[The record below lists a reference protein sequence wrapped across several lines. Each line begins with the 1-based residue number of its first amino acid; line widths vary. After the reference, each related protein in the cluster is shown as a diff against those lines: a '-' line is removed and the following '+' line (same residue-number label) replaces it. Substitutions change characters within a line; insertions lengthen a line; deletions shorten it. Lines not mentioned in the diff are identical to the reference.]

1 MAAYTVTLN
10 VEYDSES
17 ESGFAYFDDTNGYG
31 GSSAV
36 PLVVAVGDTVTFAV
50 NFTSVG
56 AVTFSGL
63 AIFTDNSNISI
74 SSFSYSPVTRT
85 VASGGNLADAIT
97 GSYSLGGSD
106 NFYFSR
112 QTTGSATITINYNSS
127 LLGGTYKR
135 IRSGYWETTGGV
147 RSHTCTWNID
157 TAGLVHKWYR
167 GATLLRTITISGSG
181 NQSLAIADSSAS
193 NGTDVTYTLK
203 VFNGTTEVGSIDYNV
218 IYCIAPDATVSAN
231 TADLTVPIGATTQN
245 VRLLG
250 VSTPRTAYRV
260 TLASIDD
267 GGTLG
272 DDTVAAVANTLDA
285 VTPWATTNNS
295 VDLTTLPGTNSGD
308 TETYR
313 IWSYRYPLDGS
324 NNEQYGENKYYD
336 MDRTFT
342 LTRAEPD
349 VVTNFVPALSE
360 YTEGSGTQTITFT
373 FDIANPSQSS
383 YWYRLSRASGTNEP
397 DFPSTQG
404 TVTVAASSFS
414 ISINNDTIDET
425 GSQGETFYAQL
436 WKNSSLPSPVVAT
449 ASPFTLFD
457 NDVAFAIGTIS
468 PSTTLAYDY
477 GYPDPVTVQVTNNGQ
492 SGLQPNSRIYNVTKG
507 VVAYAIVDLPNPGF
521 TETYTLNLSNDN
533 ALPDSGTTN
542 TYRLDVWNG
551 DTLLAG
557 PTFTISR
564 AGADTTPNPFDLGGP
579 ITNSDLST
587 NYFSNVITVAGLDTG
602 VSTSISISGTGS
614 PAYSKNGGGYTSSSG
629 TVVNGDTVRLRVTSS
644 ASQNTTT
651 TGTLNIGG
659 VTDSFSVTTVGAG
672 SGGGTIPSTD
682 ADYGIEV
689 YNLNG
694 TKTVLSPA
702 TRYGSVVAEAT
713 FTLQP
718 KDQANDDYLVSV
730 VDMSELTTS
739 NSGILILTST
749 STILFTVARE
759 AGGFRIS
766 NNNPNSSYLI
776 TAVAVRY

>member
-17 ESGFAYFDDTNGYG
+17 ETGFAYFDDTNGYG

-106 NFYFSR
+106 TFYFSR
-112 QTTGSATITINYNSS
+112 IAATANVTITYNSS
-127 LLGGTYKR
+127 LLGGTYNR

-147 RSHTCTWNID
+147 RSHLCTWNVD

-167 GATLLRTITISGSG
+167 GGTLLRTLTVSTSG
-181 NQSLAIADSSAS
+181 NQQLAIADSAAT
-193 NGTDVTYTLK
+193 NGTDVTYTLR
-203 VFNGTTEVGSIDYNV
+203 VYDGTTEIGSASYNV

-360 YTEGSGTQTITFT
+360 YTEGVGTQTITFT

-414 ISINNDTIDET
+414 ISINNDSIDET

-436 WKNSSLPSPVVAT
+436 WKDSSLPTPAVAT
-449 ASPFTLFD
+449 ASGFTLFD

-507 VVAYAIVDLPNPGF
+507 VVAYAIADLPNPGN

-587 NYFSNVITVAGLDTG
+587 NYFSNVITVAGLTAG

-749 STILFTVARE
+749 STIVFTVARE

-766 NNNPNSSYLI
+766 NNDPNNSYLI

>member
-17 ESGFAYFDDTNGYG
+17 EVGFAYFDATNGYG
-31 GSSAV
+31 TVSGN
-36 PLVVAVGDTVTFAV
+36 PLTVAPGDTVTFDV
-50 NFTSVG
+50 NFVSVG
-56 AVTFSGL
+56 NVTFSGL

-74 SSFSYSPVTRT
+74 SSFSYTPITRT
-85 VASGGNLADAIT
+85 VATGGNLADTIT

-106 NFYFSR
+106 FFYFSR
-112 QTTGSATITINYNSS
+112 VSATANVTIIYNSS
-127 LLGGTYKR
+127 LLGGTYNR

-147 RSHTCTWNID
+147 RSHLCGWNID

-167 GATLLRTITISGSG
+167 GATLLRTLTVPTSG
-181 NQSLAIADSSAS
+181 NQQLAISDSAAT
-193 NGTDVTYTLK
+193 NGTDITYTLR
-203 VFNGTTEVGSIDYNV
+203 VYSGTTEVGSASYNV
-218 IYCIAPDATVSAN
+218 IYCIAPDGTVSAN
-231 TADLTVPIGATTQN
+231 SADLGVPIGATTQN

-267 GGTLG
+267 GGTPG
-272 DDTVAAVANTLDA
+272 DDTVAAVQNTLDA
-285 VTPWATTNNS
+285 VTPWAPTNNS
-295 VDLTTLPGTNSGD
+295 IDLTTLPGASSGS
-308 TETYR
+308 TQSYR

-342 LTRAEPD
+342 LTRAQGD

-383 YWYRLSRASGTNEP
+383 YWYRLSRANGTNEP

-404 TVTVAASSFS
+404 TVTVASSSFS

-644 ASQNTTT
+644 VSQNTTT

-659 VTDSFSVTTVGAG
+659 VTDSFSVTTAGAG

-749 STILFTVARE
+749 STIVFTVARE

-766 NNNPNSSYLI
+766 NNDPNNSYLI